1 MHIKLLQEWS
11 QVGFEVKRPKACHHE
26 WARASRDGQI
36 RKVPVKPLL
45 QSSA

>member
-1 MHIKLLQEWS
+1 MQVKLLQEWS
-11 QVGFEVKRPKACHHE
+11 QVGFEVKRPKASHDE
-26 WARASRDGQI
+26 WARALRNSQI